1 MHSSHRYIRKKES
14 VMKDTAKEET
24 IFGED
29 WPYSKAKSSLL
40 RSAAIVMREQ
50 GPRSATLKNIAG
62 KAGVTEP
69 AIFRHFD
76 GVDGL
81 FQSLFVVMD
90 LFYAKFNEYFKSQE
104 FSGIFRLEA
113 ANEKIL
119 ATLKGNPEFAY
130 VLAKP
135 DPIFR
140 QYAKLHV
147 KQVEI
152 DAKLRSATLECVK
165 EAKSNSQLVQGAEV
179 EAVTTAIIGTLYQS
193 MYNWIENIDS
203 YDLLKEGKKALNV
216 VYGLV
221 KKPGIENVPPK
232 GKAKKKS

>member
-1 MHSSHRYIRKKES
+1 
-14 VMKDTAKEET
+14 MKDTGKEET

-81 FQSLFVVMD
+81 FQSLFIVTE
-90 LFYAKFNEYFKSQE
+90 LFYGKFNEFFKNKE
-104 FSGIFRLEA
+104 TVGIFRLEA
-113 ANEKIL
+113 AFEKIL
-119 ATLKGNPEFAY
+119 ATLKGNAEFSY
-130 VLAKP
+130 ILSKP
-135 DPIFR
+135 DPVFR

-152 DAKLRSATLECVK
+152 DAKLRSATLDCLK
-165 EAKSNSQLVQGAEV
+165 EAKSNSQLVQGADV
-179 EAVTTAIIGTLYQS
+179 EPVTTALIGTLYQV
-193 MYNWIENIDS
+193 MYNWVENIDS
-203 YDLLKEGKKALNV
+203 YDLLKEGRKSLNV
-216 VYGLV
+216 IYNLV
-221 KKPGIENVPPK
+221 KKPGVENVPPK
-232 GKAKKKS
+232 TKAKKKA

>member
-1 MHSSHRYIRKKES
+1 
-14 VMKDTAKEET
+14 VKDTGKEET

-81 FQSLFVVMD
+81 FQSLFIVME
-90 LFYAKFNEYFKSQE
+90 LFHGKFNEFFKNKE
-104 FSGIFRLEA
+104 TVGIFRLEA
-113 ANEKIL
+113 AYEKIL
-119 ATLKGNPEFAY
+119 ATLKGNAEFAY
-130 VLAKP
+130 ILAKP
-135 DPIFR
+135 DPVFR

-152 DAKLRSATLECVK
+152 DAKFRSATLDCMK
-165 EAKSNSQLVQGAEV
+165 EAKTNSQLVQGADV
-179 EAVTTAIIGTLYQS
+179 EPVTTALIGTFYQILF
-193 MYNWIENIDS
+193 NWVENIDS
-203 YDLLKEGKKALNV
+203 YDVLKEGKKSLNV

-221 KKPGIENVPPK
+221 KKPGVENVPPK
-232 GKAKKKS
+232 SKAKKKA